1 MTKEEIK
8 KAIVEEIYNI
18 APDYE
23 GENIDENANIQ
34 EEVEIDS
41 YDFLNLLTA
50 LYEKFDVEV
59 PEEDYS
65 KVDTLAKMADYI
77 FEHLNKK

>member
-8 KAIVEEIYNI
+8 KTILEEIYNI

-23 GENIDENANIQ
+23 GEDVDENENIQ
-34 EEVEIDS
+34 EAFEIDS

-50 LYEKFDVEV
+50 LNEKLGVEV
-59 PEEDYS
+59 PEDDYS
-65 KVDTLAKMADYI
+65 KVDTLSKMVDY
-77 FEHLNKK
+77 FYEHMKEK

>member
-8 KAIVEEIYNI
+8 KAILEEIYNI

-23 GENIDENANIQ
+23 GEDIDENANIQ

-50 LYEKFDVEV
+50 LYEKFGVEV

-65 KVDTLAKMADYI
+65 KVDTLSKMVDY
-77 FEHLNKK
+77 FYEHMNKK

>member
-1 MTKEEIK
+1 MTKEDIK

-59 PEEDYS
+59 PEKDYS
-65 KVDTLAKMADYI
+65 KVDTLAKMTDYI